1 MYNIPRL
8 TEESFCS
15 ACGKN
20 AGKNIVNIAY
30 YNCKWTMVG
39 RLQSETKSFKMKNQ
53 TKFKQLLSYDL
64 SGQTCEV
71 DYAFLMVT
79 AYALDQ

>member
-39 RLQSETKSFKMKNQ
+39 RLQSETKSFKIKNQ
-53 TKFKQLLSYDL
+53 TKFK
-64 SGQTCEV
+64 
-71 DYAFLMVT
+71 
-79 AYALDQ
+79 